1 MKGTACFTGSGEGCG
16 FLGIQIDIMSL
27 ALTTVHAGRELLVR
41 RIAGK
46 GVDS

>member
-1 MKGTACFTGSGEGCG
+1 MKGTACFTGSGEWCG
-16 FLGIQIDIMSL
+16 VLGIQIDIMSL